1 MTEGRDKGD
10 AQPYP
15 AEWEQVAHLRVF
27 RAGADEW
34 QKVAGWRTDMLR
46 RGWKLL
52 RITSDADE
60 IVAVFGK
67 TRNHQAS

>member
-1 MTEGRDKGD
+1 MTEDGHKGD

-34 QKVAGWRTDMLR
+34 HKVPGWRADMLR

-52 RITSDADE
+52 RITSDTRQ

-67 TRNHQAS
+67 TRNHRAP